1 MGKPIIWSGTNA
13 KLINSGDLVD
23 TNNLSL
29 TDGGKIT
36 VTQASHG
43 FTSANVGAPLY
54 YSGTAWVLA
63 DATVSANAE
72 VIAYIY
78 AVIDSNTLR
87 LIFNGQI
94 ATIGS
99 SVLQGGGSLVAGTT
113 YFLSTTP
120 GQITATP
127 TTVVGQINKP
137 VGTAISTTTLELTNY
152 RGQVVGSTN
161 ALTQISLANNA
172 TTTVQSVSAYTG
184 GSLSGYVTIVNTTS
198 ANSLTFYVNA
208 PFAKYGGASNYYI
221 SPSYVGDT
229 PPSGFSMTVTAAG
242 LIQITMPNVSGYS
255 SASIVYGLN
264 VPAVGTNFPLSVN
277 AASILE
283 DGSAFSSFGWNTGS
297 TNVTMSAT
305 SPSVQRISSP
315 SGAITVTLP
324 TTGILAGYQMK
335 LVVDSATEANY
346 VKLAASGGA
355 EIDRITGTGFIE
367 VIALVNSPT
376 LSTDW
381 KILNYRNVASLSFS
395 DMTFSSNGGG
405 TWTPQAT
412 NFQFNYVQTPGVMNI
427 SYFVGPFSISGTVV
441 DLITT
446 LPSRFRTFLSNQ
458 TPCMVYN
465 NTVVAFEAGLISSTS
480 GTRAVV
486 IDRAAAANWTVVTNA
501 SYFRYSGTLLIN

>member
-23 TNNLSL
+23 TNGFSL

-36 VTQASHG
+36 VTQTG
-43 FTSANVGAPLY
+43 FGTAIYNPGSSINYIGAPVY
-54 YSGTAWVLA
+54 FNGTAWTLA
-63 DATVSANAE
+63 DATASSNAE
-72 VIAYIY
+72 VIAYVY
-78 AVIDSNTLR
+78 GYIDANTVR

-172 TTTVQSVSAYTG
+172 TTTVQNVSAYTG

-229 PPSGFSMTVTAAG
+229 PPSGFTMTVTSGG

-264 VPAVGTNFPLSVN
+264 VPAVGTNFPLS
-277 AASILE
+277 I
-283 DGSAFSSFGWNTGS
+283 DGSAIVSGTVAAARLPQVSTSSQGAFPSLTSSLDNPTATQLGLKQYLHGTTYNGGNAPTVTSLSGSGTFSVIRALFIPYQMQDGTWRMRLTINVTYSS
-297 TNVTMSAT
+297 TNSTVVLLINGITFSTVANFYQSLAVMSDAT
-305 SPSVQRISSP
+305 SPFTASGSP
-315 SGAITVTLP
+315 GVNNSQLSGFTTAVTN
-324 TTGILAGYQMK
+324 GWRFSGD
-335 LVVDSATEANY
+335 VE
-346 VKLAASGGA
+346 LAAK
-355 EIDRITGTGFIE
+355 
-367 VIALVNSPT
+367 PT
-376 LSTDW
+376 W
-381 KILNYRNVASLSFS
+381 AY
-395 DMTFSSNGGG
+395 
-405 TWTPQAT
+405 
-412 NFQFNYVQTPGVMNI
+412 
-427 SYFVGPFSISGTVV
+427 
-441 DLITT
+441 
-446 LPSRFRTFLSNQ
+446 
-458 TPCMVYN
+458 
-465 NTVVAFEAGLISSTS
+465 
-480 GTRAVV
+480 
-486 IDRAAAANWTVVTNA
+486 
-501 SYFRYSGTLLIN
+501 